1 MIERYTNTVTLTITQ
16 GPQSMDVDDAT
27 ERKRPKEAT
36 LYQNKKQFR
45 RAVVVVVDSVVVV
58 VVVVPSAVAD
68 DDIVDVRRRT
78 RLTHD
83 CDVIAASSMAETVT
97 AASPVGQNSLHIGQ

>member
-45 RAVVVVVDSVVVV
+45 RAVAVVVDSVVV